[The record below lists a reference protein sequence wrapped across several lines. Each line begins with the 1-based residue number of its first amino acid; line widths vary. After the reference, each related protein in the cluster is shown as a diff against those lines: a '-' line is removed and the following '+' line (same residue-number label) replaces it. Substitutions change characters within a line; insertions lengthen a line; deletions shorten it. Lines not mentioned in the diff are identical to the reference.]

1 MTQGADGQHLRP
13 STDRLRQHLLQLWD
27 QLSPDSQNAVL
38 RTALIMAHSEGLISD
53 EEAAGD
59 DPVPSSAPE
68 IFSLGGHCYA
78 SHLLKQMDLRHGA
91 GPFDWLFS
99 DPRMVADCLDD
110 RFQAFLNPAFYT
122 YTGNPSGLGRGH
134 LHYSPKYQRPVIFNH
149 HDPLKAADHEHFR
162 RAVERIETAL
172 NGGSRT
178 LFVAVFDTHRGKE
191 PHIRMMFEALKRRNN
206 QAELVV
212 IVGSATASGQPSAAS
227 LIQEDGLSVFRVETT
242 SSMQDG
248 LSHQNPADDQIIMDL
263 IRQHVPYRPG

>member
-1 MTQGADGQHLRP
+1 
-13 STDRLRQHLLQLWD
+13 
-27 QLSPDSQNAVL
+27 
-38 RTALIMAHSEGLISD
+38 MAHSEGLISD
-53 EEAAGD
+53 DEAAGD
-59 DPVPSSAPE
+59 GSVPLSVAE

-110 RFQAFLNPAFYT
+110 RFEAFLNPAFYT

-149 HDPLKAADHEHFR
+149 HDPLKADDHAHFR

-178 LFVAVFDTHRGKE
+178 LFVAVLDTYRGKE
-191 PHIRMMFEALKRRNN
+191 PHIQLMFEALRRRNN
-206 QAELVV
+206 QAELLVM
-212 IVGSATASGQPSAAS
+212 VGSATASGQPFAAS
-227 LIQEDGLSVFRVETT
+227 LIQE
-242 SSMQDG
+242 DG
-248 LSHQNPADDQIIMDL
+248 LSHQNPADDQIMMDL
-263 IRQHVPYRPG
+263 IRRHLPPRPGSPCTRPPSKSKWSGLVWRPFRPKSTIIGRNDRALGRAQKWPKFAA